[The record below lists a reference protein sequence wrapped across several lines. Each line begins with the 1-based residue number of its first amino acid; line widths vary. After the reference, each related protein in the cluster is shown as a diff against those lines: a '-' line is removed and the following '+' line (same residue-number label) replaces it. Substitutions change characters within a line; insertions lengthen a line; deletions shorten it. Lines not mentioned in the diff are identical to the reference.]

1 MWAVLVA
8 LALLVTACSD
18 STPPPTLATGTTA
31 TSSTSTAVTTTLPP
45 TTTTTTT
52 TTMATT
58 TQSPDVRLAEIQ
70 RMVHEALVGRLQAM
84 YDKDPDALL
93 PWVGSQKVYD
103 RTIEAMDVA
112 QFLEAPTLENVGLDI
127 EELLLDRQDCVVTS
141 TATDLRGVT
150 EGADE
155 VGQAIAVWWPDA
167 SGVLQAGAF
176 WGEGTPRQIWMEE
189 CNVSPRGVTP

>member
-31 TSSTSTAVTTTLPP
+31 TTSTSTTVTTTLPP

-84 YDKDPDALL
+84 YDKDPAALS
-93 PWVGSQKVYD
+93 PWVGSQKVFD
-103 RTIEAMDVA
+103 RTIESMDRVV
-112 QFLEAPTLENVGLDI
+112 FTEIPTLDNVAVTVED
-127 EELLLDRQDCVVTS
+127 LLLDRVDCVVTLVS
-141 TATDLRGVT
+141 IDVRKVA

-155 VGQAIAVWWPDA
+155 IGRDVSVWWPDD
-167 SGVLQAGAF
+167 SGVLSVAAF
-176 WGEGTPRQIWMEE
+176 WGVGTPEQVWMDE
-189 CNVSPRGVTP
+189 CDVAPRGVTP